1 MKFKY
6 LNKLT
11 RQSLLS
17 FTFLIA
23 GFISISSAHEGHKHE
38 NESKPRSNVAVTPT
52 LTAVSENYEL
62 VAILQDR
69 QMTIYLDQFAS
80 NAPIIDADLEFDF
93 SGAVVKATR
102 NPDGTYAATLPK
114 NIDLKRS
121 LPVNITV
128 VAPAG
133 ADLLSGD
140 LMISE
145 TEQHSSWMALWVIA
159 PAGTSIAILL
169 LAWLAYRRNLLSF
182 IQLKQK
188 LPAFMRRFFK

>member
-1 MKFKY
+1 MNFNY
-6 LNKLT
+6 LSMLT
-11 RQSLLS
+11 KQSLLS

-23 GFISISSAHEGHKHE
+23 GFISVASAHEGHKHE
-38 NESKPRSNVAVTPT
+38 NESKPRSNVAAAPT

-62 VAILQDR
+62 VAIVQDR

-93 SGAVVKATR
+93 SGTVVKATR
-102 NPDGTYAATLPK
+102 NPDGTYVATLPK

-121 LPVNITV
+121 LPVTV
-128 VAPAG
+128 TIVAPTG

-140 LMISE
+140 LVISDA
-145 TEQHSSWMALWVIA
+145 EQHSSWISVWAIAALVA
-159 PAGTSIAILL
+159 SIIVLL
-169 LAWLAYRRNLLSF
+169 LAWLAYRRKRIPL
-182 IQLKQK
+182 IQIKQK

>member
-1 MKFKY
+1 MNFNY
-6 LNKLT
+6 LSMLT
-11 RQSLLS
+11 KQSLLS

-23 GFISISSAHEGHKHE
+23 GFISVASAHEGHKQE
-38 NESKPRSNVAVTPT
+38 NESKPRSNVAAAPT

-62 VAILQDR
+62 VAIVQDR

-93 SGAVVKATR
+93 SGTVVKATR
-102 NPDGTYAATLPK
+102 NPDGTYVATLPK

-121 LPVNITV
+121 LPVTV
-128 VAPAG
+128 TIVAPTG

-140 LMISE
+140 LVISDA
-145 TEQHSSWMALWVIA
+145 EQHSSWISVWAIAALVA
-159 PAGTSIAILL
+159 SIIVLL
-169 LAWLAYRRNLLSF
+169 LAWLAYRRKRIPL
-182 IQLKQK
+182 IQIKQK